1 MIGCLSR
8 LFRYALGS
16 NENRAPLIRG
26 VKIVGESCSLYR
38 ARFGD
43 RLRLCW
49 HIGPEVDLPET
60 QIMSAIALDKIAEI
74 DEDSLSCGRGGG
86 GNEEKSCEITL

>member
-1 MIGCLSR
+1 M
-8 LFRYALGS
+8 
-16 NENRAPLIRG
+16 PLIRE
-26 VKIVGESCSLYR
+26 VKIVDEFCSLYR

-49 HIGPEVDLPET
+49 HIGPEVDLPEM
-60 QIMSAIALDKIAEI
+60 QIMSTISLDKIAEI

-86 GNEEKSCEITL
+86 GNEETNCEIML